1 MGVVNLHQDEAMK
14 NGRWLGEERTYT
26 NVDMWWVIKVPKQI
40 VDLSSALGSDTLLK
54 LNAKRDMQG
63 EQ

>member
-1 MGVVNLHQDEAMK
+1 
-14 NGRWLGEERTYT
+14 
-26 NVDMWWVIKVPKQI
+26 MWWVIKVPKQI
-40 VDLSSALGSDTLLK
+40 VDLSSALGSDTLFK